1 MKIAVLFASAV
12 VLAGS
17 LSGVAV
23 AQGNAELVDA
33 NRALQEARENLE
45 RAAREVARLSA
56 QANAPYGSEIMLRN
70 FDRAGRRAMLGINI
84 TDDDNGVLVAGVSP
98 GGPADASGIETGD
111 IITAIEDAD
120 LTGNDATTPS
130 ELLVGFMARVE
141 PGENVELTILR
152 DGEEQQIE
160 VAAHSFDAQYFAGS
174 AFASP
179 VAPYMRGDMTANM
192 PPTMMFRS
200 PIGMLGRWAD
210 MELVELT
217 PTLGEYFGTEEGI
230 LVVRAP
236 ADDGLELMDGDVILE
251 IGGRTPTSREHAMR
265 ILGSFEAGE
274 TLQLTIMRDQR
285 RQTLELEI
293 AAGGRRG

>member
-1 MKIAVLFASAV
+1 MKMSVLLASAFLV
-12 VLAGS
+12 AGT
-17 LSGVAV
+17 LSGTAL
-23 AQGNAELVDA
+23 AQNNDELVDA

-56 QANAPYGSEIMLRN
+56 QANAPGLALNMRD
-70 FDRAGRRAMLGINI
+70 FGRSGQRAMLGINI
-84 TDDDNGVLVAGVSP
+84 TDEESGVLVAGVSP
-98 GGPADASGIETGD
+98 GGPADESGVETGD
-111 IITAIEDAD
+111 IIVAIEDAD
-120 LTGNDATTPS
+120 LAGSDASTPS
-130 ELLVGFMARVE
+130 ELLVGYMAGVV
-141 PGENVELTILR
+141 PGENVDLTIMR

-160 VAAHSFDAQYFAGS
+160 VATHAFDAQFFAGS
-174 AFASP
+174 AFATP

-192 PPTMMFRS
+192 PPTIALRS

-217 PTLGEYFGTEEGI
+217 PTLGAYFGAEEGI

-236 ADDGLELMDGDVILE
+236 SDDELQLMDGDVILE
-251 IGGRTPTSREHAMR
+251 IGGRTPMNRGHAMR
-265 ILGSFEAGE
+265 ILGSFEPGE
-274 TLQLTIMRDQR
+274 TLELTIMRDQR